1 MKCVHVVPG
10 SRLPAERDSGLPDE
24 DPQPPCSLGVVM
36 PDLVGAT
43 PVFGSRSKVSAA
55 IDGAALGIA
64 AVAMSILTLWWY
76 AQL

>member
-1 MKCVHVVPG
+1 
-10 SRLPAERDSGLPDE
+10 
-24 DPQPPCSLGVVM
+24 M

-64 AVAMSILTLWWY
+64 AVAISILTLWWY

>member
-1 MKCVHVVPG
+1 
-10 SRLPAERDSGLPDE
+10 
-24 DPQPPCSLGVVM
+24 
-36 PDLVGAT
+36 
-43 PVFGSRSKVSAA
+43 VFGSRSKVCAA